1 MVSGRICFV
10 PSRAK
15 QPHVSSAPDAQ
26 TDGTN
31 LERDAGKPKDS
42 LRDRVQLEDVSPSLV
57 AIWWEN

>member
-15 QPHVSSAPDAQ
+15 QASVSSAPHTQ

-31 LERDAGKPKDS
+31 LECDAGKPEDS
-42 LRDRVQLEDVSPSLV
+42 LSDRVQLEDVSPLLV